1 MSKSSEQHLSESE
14 NESEIRI
21 LGELNHYQRTQLE
34 LRGNIIPEV
43 KRRFPFDEL
52 ANEPDEERDGNYQ
65 NSIFSQLNPPQ

>member
-14 NESEIRI
+14 IRA

-43 KRRFPFDEL
+43 KRKFPFDEL
-52 ANEPDEERDGNYQ
+52 ANEPDEERDGNFQ
-65 NSIFSQLNPPQ
+65 NSIFNQITPAQ